1 MFAGVIHVPEFGAT
15 LGADDEVFVEEL
27 NERAAIVAGH
37 AVFDDVDA
45 HDSSVAEGC
54 SAVGGAWDTDSL

>member
-1 MFAGVIHVPEFGAT
+1 
-15 LGADDEVFVEEL
+15 L

-45 HDSSVAEGC
+45 HDSSFAEGC
-54 SAVGGAWDTDSL
+54 AAVGCRCDADSL